1 MIVLFRCGDAARQKQ
16 GSLNNCSW
24 LSGPSHLRATNI
36 RHMNEDEK
44 KPAADTDAPRGM
56 SDEVLEGDTLDL
68 ADDPA
73 KEEKKPDE
81 EKRR

>member
-1 MIVLFRCGDAARQKQ
+1 
-16 GSLNNCSW
+16 
-24 LSGPSHLRATNI
+24 
-36 RHMNEDEK
+36 MNEDEK